1 MITLRLNAV
10 QPDLDTV
17 AQLEA
22 GTSNPGAGIVDRAMM
37 ASPLSPDL
45 MMAVDPRE
53 VNSGALLSFEE
64 GRKGKEAE
72 TGRGKSVAKKQE
84 NTVAVTEVPRMDK
97 YLK

>member
-1 MITLRLNAV
+1 MYRLSAV

-22 GTSNPGAGIVDRAMM
+22 GTSNPVTGIVDRAML

-64 GRKGKEAE
+64 SRRGKEAE

-84 NTVAVTEVPRMDK
+84 DAVAVTEIPRLDK
-97 YLK
+97 